1 LVGNLDALLTAV
13 DLISVI
19 SLVSVV
25 VRVIVSLTTSVA
37 GLRAKDTGFC
47 TGGC

>member
-1 LVGNLDALLTAV
+1 LDALLTAV
-13 DLISVI
+13 GLISVI
-19 SLVSVV
+19 SDVTVFVL
-25 VRVIVSLTTSVA
+25 VIVSLMTSVA